1 MTHNDNEFDYNEFIR
16 TEKDLY
22 DALYAIL
29 TSLRNIGIV
38 LVKDVERAEQAM
50 SRSHFSSVIQDE
62 SE

>member
-1 MTHNDNEFDYNEFIR
+1 MTHNDNEVTLDELLE

-22 DALYAIL
+22 DALDAIL
-29 TSLRNIGIV
+29 TSLRNLGIV